1 MLFQGKDGE
10 LRVIEKGSPYKGS
23 TYYLQVLFCNM
34 DFSCPIE
41 RPRTEER
48 IIMNRGT
55 FDSDTHYVE
64 GSDEVTLAQM
74 SMTFS
79 CMVDDK
85 QYSRILTDWLCSTSV
100 SAAGATIPLT
110 TTGNTKILSWDGSTL
125 FGGVSLPAFAD
136 TSKNSWRVEVLWDGT
151 NDYGQRFEEVY
162 FPPDQQ
168 TITEAED
175 GLTLSVNALV
185 YGAVSRISVFAAG
198 TTKAV

>member
-1 MLFQGKDGE
+1 
-10 LRVIEKGSPYKGS
+10 
-23 TYYLQVLFCNM
+23 
-34 DFSCPIE
+34 
-41 RPRTEER
+41 
-48 IIMNRGT
+48 
-55 FDSDTHYVE
+55 
-64 GSDEVTLAQM
+64 
-74 SMTFS
+74 
-79 CMVDDK
+79 
-85 QYSRILTDWLCSTSV
+85 
-100 SAAGATIPLT
+100 
-110 TTGNTKILSWDGSTL
+110 
-125 FGGVSLPAFAD
+125 VSLPAFAD